1 VTGDGDHITP
11 DPDGDAVRRLLADA
25 RHTAPIPADVAARMD
40 DVLAGLAQGVPA
52 DSGGADPTPSSP
64 PDPVVVSLAAQRRR
78 RAAGILVAAAA
89 IVVGGVVVAQH
100 IPGPG
105 SESGAATAGS
115 AQDRAEVATGAQG
128 RAPNG
133 SPLPSPGAS
142 TPRNLSGDEVAKVR
156 HGRVVV
162 RPQHFT
168 SDAYAALRLLDR
180 SSTASE
186 TFQLRHL
193 DESCAVAAPAD
204 GKHVNA
210 TYERA
215 PAVLVFHRPESS
227 TQVVDLFVCG
237 SKRPVRSAT
246 LPRP

>member
-1 VTGDGDHITP
+1 VTGDTDHLTP
-11 DPDGDAVRRLLADA
+11 DPDDEAVRRLLADA
-25 RHTAPIPADVAARMD
+25 RHTAPMPAEVAARMD
-40 DVLAGLAQGVPA
+40 DALADLARGIPA
-52 DSGGADPTPSSP
+52 DSGDVDPTPSSP

-89 IVVGGVVVAQH
+89 IVVGGVVTAQH
-100 IPGPG
+100 LPDAG
-105 SESGAATAGS
+105 SSSSAATAGS
-115 AQDRAEVATGAQG
+115 AQDRADSVEGTTGGPVHRSPRATI
-128 RAPNG
+128 
-133 SPLPSPGAS
+133 
-142 TPRNLSGDEVAKVR
+142 PRNLSGDEVATVR

-162 RPQHFT
+162 RPKHFT

-180 SSTASE
+180 SSAASGSSR
-186 TFQLRHL
+186 LRPL
-193 DESCAVAAPAD
+193 DGSCPVDAPAH
-204 GKHVNA
+204 GTRVNA

-215 PAVLVFHRPESS
+215 PAVLVFHPPASS